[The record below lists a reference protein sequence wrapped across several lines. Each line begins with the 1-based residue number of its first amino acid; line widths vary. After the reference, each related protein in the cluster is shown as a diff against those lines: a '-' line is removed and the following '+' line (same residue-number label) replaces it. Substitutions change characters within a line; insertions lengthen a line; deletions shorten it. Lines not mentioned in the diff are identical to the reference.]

1 MRKEK
6 IIDGFLLIIIIAC
19 VFGFI
24 IQLRER
30 QAIRPWSLTKAEG
43 HYIMQELDSR
53 GVGDCVVEPVILGWK
68 CTDKAGEIYLIARR

>member
-1 MRKEK
+1 MRKK
-6 IIDGFLLIIIIAC
+6 IIDGFLLILIIAC

-30 QAIRPWSLTKAEG
+30 QAIRPWSLSKAEG

-53 GVGDCVVEPVILGWK
+53 GAGDCVVEPVLLGWK
-68 CTDKAGEIYLIARR
+68 CTDKAGKIYLIARR